1 MDEYLLMRDEAAEM
15 GTYLHNQIE
24 SYLKKTEFDSASKE
38 FAMFLDFYNK
48 EIKRAIETF
57 TALLEPI
64 LIIFLGGAIAILAI
78 SVIEPIYG
86 SLGTI

>member
-1 MDEYLLMRDEAAEM
+1 M
-15 GTYLHNQIE
+15 QIV
-24 SYLKKTEFDSASKE
+24 
-38 FAMFLDFYNK
+38 DFYNK

-64 LIIFLGGAIAILAI
+64 LIIFLGVAVAFLAI
-78 SVIEPIYG
+78 SILEPLYG